1 MRKNGNKLDT
11 HVITTATA
19 AAAPAKNA
27 LSGQQQANVLALIT
41 TIMVIVFE

>member
-19 AAAPAKNA
+19 APVKTA